1 MKEKIKKILK
11 QIHLYNFAKRI
22 VGKKRNWDN
31 NKRVESVLAEE
42 TKYASDKYKSIDSLI
57 SVLKIKI
64 HGIEKAF
71 VKGST
76 NYKSLEN
83 QCFNILSDL
92 EKVLSTGY
100 SKETDIVREGI
111 GIIHLFLHE
120 VNDRYD
126 CSKVINALNKFI
138 EKYQINESLSHNIQI
153 LNVLK
158 DIPFDGNFNTYKD
171 FVCGRHSVRHFKQEQ
186 VKFEDVKDIVRIAQI
201 CPSACNRQSTKVYYL
216 KNSEMMRSLFPDPI
230 VTKDIYNL
238 LIVTVNKS
246 YYSTSEVLQAWIDGG
261 IFLESLVF
269 AIHAKGLG
277 ACLFQCLK
285 NTKKYYD
292 VKNRIG
298 IPENEDIVAF
308 IGYGYLKDTYPVIS
322 SHRKEIEEVLMEVDM
337 IKK

>member
-22 VGKKRNWDN
+22 VGKKRNLDN

-158 DIPFDGNFNTYKD
+158 EKI
-171 FVCGRHSVRHFKQEQ
+171 
-186 VKFEDVKDIVRIAQI
+186 
-201 CPSACNRQSTKVYYL
+201 
-216 KNSEMMRSLFPDPI
+216 
-230 VTKDIYNL
+230 
-238 LIVTVNKS
+238 
-246 YYSTSEVLQAWIDGG
+246 
-261 IFLESLVF
+261 
-269 AIHAKGLG
+269 
-277 ACLFQCLK
+277 
-285 NTKKYYD
+285 
-292 VKNRIG
+292 
-298 IPENEDIVAF
+298 
-308 IGYGYLKDTYPVIS
+308 
-322 SHRKEIEEVLMEVDM
+322 
-337 IKK
+337 